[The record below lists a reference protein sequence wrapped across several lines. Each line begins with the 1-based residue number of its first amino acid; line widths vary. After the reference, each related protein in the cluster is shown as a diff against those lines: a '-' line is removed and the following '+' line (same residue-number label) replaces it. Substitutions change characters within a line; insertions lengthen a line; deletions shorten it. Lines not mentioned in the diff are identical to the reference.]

1 MKVIGITGGIA
12 SGKSTL
18 SSYLKNKYQAYIFNA
33 DKEAKLL
40 LHSKPITDK
49 IKKAFPELLDLS
61 KNSISNEVFKNE
73 ESQKKINKIIH
84 PIISDLIMQRINDK
98 KNTNTLFVIDAAL
111 IIESG
116 MFKEYANNGSKLI
129 LLIADK
135 DLRLKRALARG
146 NLSKQTIK
154 DRMKLQMEDNQKMKY
169 ADFVIEN
176 NSTKSKLYGI
186 IDEIIEKIT
195 HE

>member
-135 DLRLKRALARG
+135 DLRLKRALGRG

-154 DRMKLQMEDNQKMKY
+154 DRMKLQMEDNKKMKY

>member
-146 NLSKQTIK
+146 NLSKQSIK

>member
-98 KNTNTLFVIDAAL
+98 KDTNTLFVIDAAL

-135 DLRLKRALARG
+135 DLRLKRALGRG

-186 IDEIIEKIT
+186 IDEIIEKIA

>member
-135 DLRLKRALARG
+135 DLRLKRALGRG
-146 NLSKQTIK
+146 NLSKQTIN

>member
-98 KNTNTLFVIDAAL
+98 KDTNTLFVIDAAL

-135 DLRLKRALARG
+135 DLRLKRALGRG
-146 NLSKQTIK
+146 NLSKQTIN
-154 DRMKLQMEDNQKMKY
+154 DRMKLQMEDNKKMKY

>member
-18 SSYLKNKYQAYIFNA
+18 SAYLKNKYKAYIFNA

-40 LHSKPITDK
+40 LNSKPITDK

-98 KNTNTLFVIDAAL
+98 KDTNTLFVIDAAL

-135 DLRLKRALARG
+135 DLRLKRALGRG

>member
-40 LHSKPITDK
+40 LNSKPITDK

-135 DLRLKRALARG
+135 DLRLKRALGRG
-146 NLSKQTIK
+146 NLSKQTIN
-154 DRMKLQMEDNQKMKY
+154 DRMKLQMEDNKKMKY

>member
-98 KNTNTLFVIDAAL
+98 KDTNTLFVIDAAL

-135 DLRLKRALARG
+135 DLRLKRALGRG
-146 NLSKQTIK
+146 NLSKQTIN
-154 DRMKLQMEDNQKMKY
+154 DRMKLQMEDNKKMKY

-186 IDEIIEKIT
+186 IDEIIEKIA

>member
-84 PIISDLIMQRINDK
+84 PIISDLITQRINDK
-98 KNTNTLFVIDAAL
+98 KDTNTLFVIDAAL

-116 MFKEYANNGSKLI
+116 MFKKYANNGSKLI

-135 DLRLKRALARG
+135 DLRLKRALGRG

-186 IDEIIEKIT
+186 IDEIIEKIA

>member
-84 PIISDLIMQRINDK
+84 PTISDLIMQRINDK

>member
-84 PIISDLIMQRINDK
+84 PIISDLITQRINDK
-98 KNTNTLFVIDAAL
+98 KDTNTLFVIDAAL

-135 DLRLKRALARG
+135 DLRLKRALGRG

-186 IDEIIEKIT
+186 IDEIIEKIA

>member
-135 DLRLKRALARG
+135 DLRLKRALGRG

-176 NSTKSKLYGI
+176 NSTKSKLYAI

>member
-18 SSYLKNKYQAYIFNA
+18 SAYLKNKYQAYIFNA

-40 LHSKPITDK
+40 LNSKPITDK

-98 KNTNTLFVIDAAL
+98 KNINTLFVIDAAL

-135 DLRLKRALARG
+135 DLRLKRALGRG

>member
-98 KNTNTLFVIDAAL
+98 KDTNTLFVIDAAL

-135 DLRLKRALARG
+135 DLRLKRALGRG

-154 DRMKLQMEDNQKMKY
+154 DRMKLQMEDNKKMKY

>member
-98 KNTNTLFVIDAAL
+98 KDTNTLFVIDAAL

-135 DLRLKRALARG
+135 DLRLKRALGRG

>member
-84 PIISDLIMQRINDK
+84 PIISDLITQRINDK
-98 KNTNTLFVIDAAL
+98 KDTNTLFVIDAAL

-135 DLRLKRALARG
+135 DLRLKRALGRG

>member
-18 SSYLKNKYQAYIFNA
+18 SAYLKNKYQAYIFNA

-40 LHSKPITDK
+40 LDSKLITDK
-49 IKKAFPELLDLS
+49 IKKAFPRLLDLS
-61 KNSISNEVFKNE
+61 KNSISNEVFKYE
-73 ESQKKINKIIH
+73 ESQKKINEIIH
-84 PIISDLIMQRINDK
+84 PIISDLIVQRINDK
-98 KNTNTLFVIDAAL
+98 KNTHPLFVIDAAL

-116 MFKEYANNGSKLI
+116 MFKEHTKNGSKLI
-129 LLIADK
+129 LIIADK
-135 DLRLKRALARG
+135 NLRLKRALCRG
-146 NLSKQTIK
+146 NLSKQTIN

-169 ADFVIEN
+169 ADFVIKN
-176 NSTKSKLYGI
+176 NSTKSELYSN

>member
-18 SSYLKNKYQAYIFNA
+18 SAYLKNKYQAYIFNA

-40 LHSKPITDK
+40 LNSKPITDK

-98 KNTNTLFVIDAAL
+98 KNINTLFVIDAAL

-135 DLRLKRALARG
+135 DLRLKRALGRG
-146 NLSKQTIK
+146 NLSKQTIN
-154 DRMKLQMEDNQKMKY
+154 DRMKLQMEDNKKMKY

>member
-98 KNTNTLFVIDAAL
+98 KDTNTLFVIDAAL

-135 DLRLKRALARG
+135 DLRLKRALGRG
-146 NLSKQTIK
+146 NLSKQTIN

>member
-135 DLRLKRALARG
+135 DLRLKRALGRG

-154 DRMKLQMEDNQKMKY
+154 DRMKLQMEDNKKMKY

-176 NSTKSKLYGI
+176 NSTKSKLYDI

>member
-98 KNTNTLFVIDAAL
+98 KDTNTLFVIDAAL

-135 DLRLKRALARG
+135 DLRLKRALGRG

-154 DRMKLQMEDNQKMKY
+154 DRMKLQMEDSQKMKY

>member
-98 KNTNTLFVIDAAL
+98 KDTNTLFVIDAAL

-116 MFKEYANNGSKLI
+116 MFKDYANNGSKLI

-135 DLRLKRALARG
+135 DLRLSL
-146 NLSKQTIK
+146 IH
-154 DRMKLQMEDNQKMKY
+154 
-169 ADFVIEN
+169 I
-176 NSTKSKLYGI
+176 
-186 IDEIIEKIT
+186 
-195 HE
+195 

>member
-98 KNTNTLFVIDAAL
+98 KDTNTLFVIDAAL

-135 DLRLKRALARG
+135 DLRLKRALGRG

-186 IDEIIEKIT
+186 IDEIIEKIV

>member
-98 KNTNTLFVIDAAL
+98 KNINTLFVIDAAL

-135 DLRLKRALARG
+135 DLRLKRALGRG

>member
-73 ESQKKINKIIH
+73 ESQKKINEIIH

-135 DLRLKRALARG
+135 DLRLKRALGRG

-154 DRMKLQMEDNQKMKY
+154 DRMKLQMEDNKKMKY

-176 NSTKSKLYGI
+176 NSTKSKLYAI